1 MLLRSDLSFRKYSK
15 IYHKKHSRKNMY
27 PVLDMFLNLVSQIV
41 FFSLSVSLFCRTQDC
56 VNGTLLKEIPLPQP
70 TINFTSFLNIYE
82 KSLQYPVDPTN
93 IYVPAQRSL
102 TIYNS
107 SRLYINFEGCVNTL
121 KGECKDFLVTHGR
134 DGDNQTA
141 QSRYPCYYNKV
152 SQFLFEFHVFL
163 LLRVKKYYLNIFTYK
178 SYETNGD
185 GSQISFYLSS
195 VFNYY

>member
-1 MLLRSDLSFRKYSK
+1 MLFSRVYSFLLRDQIFRFESIHQKFITGNIFSK
-15 IYHKKHSRKNMY
+15 EYIY
-27 PVLDMFLNLVSQIV
+27 PVLDMLLNLVSQIV
-41 FFSLSVSLFCRTQDC
+41 FFFSLSLFRRTQDC
-56 VNGTLLKEIPLPQP
+56 VNGTLLKEIPLPQS

-121 KGECKDFLVTHGR
+121 KGECKDFLATHGR

-152 SQFLFEFHVFL
+152 SQFFFQFHVSLF
-163 LLRVKKYYLNIFTYK
+163 
-178 SYETNGD
+178 
-185 GSQISFYLSS
+185 LSS
-195 VFNYY
+195 KSEKKVLF

>member
-1 MLLRSDLSFRKYSK
+1 
-15 IYHKKHSRKNMY
+15 MY
-27 PVLDMFLNLVSQIV
+27 PVLDMLLNLVSQIV